1 MVFCAFFNAFLPFFT
16 PSPPVLQSPRRCT
29 AKPAPSAP
37 QRLRRCTAKKQNAKP
52 RPETK
57 VSRYHSAYHLK
68 KVITQRLSTA
78 MPCPAAAGNRA
89 GRRRAL
95 RPLTHRTLSEK
106 RFTQAVV
113 TVIAALFQ
121 CFYLLYPHAARLSTD
136 CAPLSRRSRRPRAY
150 PADIPAHAPKS
161 VSRKSPGGSFRAQAR
176 CFHTGIQRYLPVIL
190 FLLFF
195 ISCGVPL
202 ATIRPPAFPPP
213 GPISMI

>member
-1 MVFCAFFNAFLPFFT
+1 MVFCAFFNAFLPVST
-16 PSPPVLQSPRRCT
+16 PLPPVLQSPRRQ
-29 AKPAPSAP
+29 ARKARAV
-37 QRLRRCTAKKQNAKP
+37 CTAKKQNAKP

-68 KVITQRLSTA
+68 KVITQRLFTA
-78 MPCPAAAGNRA
+78 MPCPTAAGDRA

-106 RFTQAVV
+106 RFAQAVV

-121 CFYLLYPHAARLSTD
+121 CFCLLYPHAARLSTD
-136 CAPLSRRSRRPRAY
+136 CAPLSRRSRRRPYLPPISPPPPTNPQA
-150 PADIPAHAPKS
+150 AKAPTGLFGCKYAA
-161 VSRKSPGGSFRAQAR
+161 FR
-176 CFHTGIQRYLPVIL
+176 TGIQRYLPVIL

>member
-16 PSPPVLQSPRRCT
+16 PSPPVLQ
-29 AKPAPSAP
+29 
-37 QRLRRCTAKKQNAKP
+37 RLRRCTAKAAPLYCKKTKRETSP
-52 RPETK
+52 RDEGFAVPLCL
-57 VSRYHSAYHLK
+57 SPK
-68 KVITQRLSTA
+68 KVITQRLFTA

-89 GRRRAL
+89 GRRHAL
-95 RPLTHRTLSEK
+95 RPFTRRTLSEK
-106 RFTQAVV
+106 RFAQAVV

-121 CFYLLYPHAARLSTD
+121 CFCLLYPHAARLSTD
-136 CAPLSRRSRRPRAY
+136 CAPLSRRSRRRPYLPPIFPPPPTNPQAAIA
-150 PADIPAHAPKS
+150 PA
-161 VSRKSPGGSFRAQAR
+161 GSFRAQAR

>member
-1 MVFCAFFNAFLPFFT
+1 MFFARFLTLFCRFQRPCRLCCKGCAA
-16 PSPPVLQSPRRCT
+16 VL
-29 AKPAPSAP
+29 

-68 KVITQRLSTA
+68 KVITQRLFTA

-95 RPLTHRTLSEK
+95 RSLTHRTLSEK
-106 RFTQAVV
+106 RFAQAVV
-113 TVIAALFQ
+113 TVIAAFISMLLFIIS
-121 CFYLLYPHAARLSTD
+121 A
-136 CAPLSRRSRRPRAY
+136 RRPIVNGLCAFIA
-150 PADIPAHAPKS
+150 PQPPPTLFAADIPAHAPKS
-161 VSRKSPGGSFRAQAR
+161 VSRKNPGGSFRAQAR

>member
-16 PSPPVLQSPRRCT
+16 PSPPVLQRLRRCT

-68 KVITQRLSTA
+68 KVITQRLFTA

-106 RFTQAVV
+106 RFAQAVV

-121 CFYLLYPHAARLSTD
+121 CFCLLYPHAARLSTD
-136 CAPLSRRSRRPRAY
+136 CAPLSRRSRRRPYLPPIFPPPPTNPQAAIA
-150 PADIPAHAPKS
+150 PA
-161 VSRKSPGGSFRAQAR
+161 GSFRAQAR